1 MRTETLGPSGPPIS
15 RLGIGGWQA
24 GGTGPWGAGPS
35 ADDREVIAAIRHA
48 VELGVTWVDTAASYG
63 LGHSEEVIAQALRPW
78 RAGDEVLVFTKCGHP
93 WQPPAWIRTDLSPA
107 SVRAEC
113 EGSLRRLGVERIDL
127 YQFHHNDPATPVEES
142 WEAMAGLVQDGKVRW
157 AGVSNFG
164 VALLERCEAVRHVDS
179 VQPEYSLLC
188 RDAARGVIPWCKAHG
203 TGVIVYSPLASGLL
217 AGTRDRTALAAMSA
231 EDRRFL
237 SPGKVQQVTG
247 RLAAVARRLGARQ
260 SALSVAW
267 ALATDGVSGAICG
280 ARRPEHVQGWIGAA
294 DIVLD
299 PASLAEIGSI
309 IRAS

>member
-1 MRTETLGPSGPPIS
+1 
-15 RLGIGGWQA
+15 
-24 GGTGPWGAGPS
+24 
-35 ADDREVIAAIRHA
+35 
-48 VELGVTWVDTAASYG
+48 
-63 LGHSEEVIAQALRPW
+63 
-78 RAGDEVLVFTKCGHP
+78 VLVFTKCGHP
-93 WQPPAWIRTDLSPA
+93 WQPPARIRTDLSPA

-267 ALATDGVSGAICG
+267 ALATDGVSGRDLRGPAPRARAGLDRRGGHRPRPGEPGRDRLHHPGWLRPRVAARSGRPMFLCG
-280 ARRPEHVQGWIGAA
+280 MPAAR
-294 DIVLD
+294 
-299 PASLAEIGSI
+299 
-309 IRAS
+309 